1 MSKKEFEFEIPIP
14 QTQFVMRANSMYQI
28 QPKMDASAPDG
39 FKEVGTTKVIS
50 PDIGNT
56 VHAPFDGEMKV
67 WNTGFWKSSPILRG
81 MSDAEKESY
90 VKMVNKHIVKPVEDI
105 KGEGILGHQENN
117 SFLDDFGIDL
127 KAYRLLN
134 TAEPLQRLA
143 LYFAVLGKH
152 LAPKD
157 HQSNPLY
164 SGAQYVI
171 VDSENAV
178 NVKQER
184 EMLKNEA
191 IGLFYV
197 LQKHDKEK
205 MSNLLEYLNISNSK
219 TTDKATLN
227 SSFNRWLEDKTNG
240 YQNSDIFTKTYNKFD
255 SEDGEEELYFYKNL
269 KLLVDKN
276 IVKMQRGELFL
287 NGKSLGAGYKLAAS
301 YLMTNEEDRLKI
313 AELIQKAK
321 E

>member
-1 MSKKEFEFEIPIP
+1 MSNTKFEIPIP
-14 QTQFVMRANSMYQI
+14 QTQFVLKSDKMYQI

-39 FKEVGTTKVIS
+39 FKNAGTTKVIS

-56 VHAPFDGEMKV
+56 VHAPFNGDMKV
-67 WNTGFWKSSPILRG
+67 WDTGFSKSSPILRG
-81 MSDAEKESY
+81 MKDEEKDLF
-90 VKMVNKHIVKPVEDI
+90 VKMVNEHIVKPVEDL
-105 KGEGILGHQENN
+105 KGEGVLGHQENN
-117 SFLDDFGIDL
+117 PFLDDFGIEL
-127 KAYRLLN
+127 KAYRVLN

-152 LAPKD
+152 LAPKE

-171 VDSENAV
+171 VNSEEAV

-197 LQKHDKEK
+197 LQKNDKEK
-205 MSNLLEYLNISNSK
+205 MYNLLEYLGISNSK

-227 SSFNRWLEDKTNG
+227 SSFNRWLEDKTSG
-240 YQNSDIFTKTYNKFD
+240 YQNSEIFTKTYSKFD
-255 SEDGEEELYFYKNL
+255 SEDGEEELYLYKKLKELHDNNL
-269 KLLVDKN
+269 
-276 IVKMQRGELFL
+276 VKMQRGEVFL
-287 NGKSLGAGYKLAAS
+287 DGKAIGAGYKLAAS
-301 YLMTNEEDRLKI
+301 NLMENSVEKERI
-313 AELIQKAK
+313 AELIEQIK
-321 E
+321 

>member
-1 MSKKEFEFEIPIP
+1 MSNTKFEIPIP
-14 QTQFVMRANSMYQI
+14 QTQFVLKSDKMYQI

-39 FKEVGTTKVIS
+39 FKNAGTTKVIS

-56 VHAPFDGEMKV
+56 VHAPFNGDMKV
-67 WNTGFWKSSPILRG
+67 WDTGFFKSSPILRG
-81 MSDAEKESY
+81 MKDEEKDLF
-90 VKMVNKHIVKPVEDI
+90 VKMVNEHIVKPVEDL
-105 KGEGILGHQENN
+105 KGEGVLGHQENN
-117 SFLDDFGIDL
+117 PFLDDFGIEL
-127 KAYRLLN
+127 KAYRVLN

-152 LAPKD
+152 LAPKE

-171 VDSENAV
+171 VNSEEAV

-197 LQKHDKEK
+197 LQKNDKEK
-205 MSNLLEYLNISNSK
+205 MYNLLEYLGISNSK

-227 SSFNRWLEDKTNG
+227 SSFNRWLEDKTSG
-240 YQNSDIFTKTYNKFD
+240 YQNSEIFTKTYSKFD
-255 SEDGEEELYFYKNL
+255 SEDGEEELYLYKKLKELHDNNL
-269 KLLVDKN
+269 
-276 IVKMQRGELFL
+276 VKMQRGEVFL
-287 NGKSLGAGYKLAAS
+287 DGKAIGAGYKLAAS
-301 YLMTNEEDRLKI
+301 NLMENSVEKERI
-313 AELIQKAK
+313 AELIEQIK
-321 E
+321 

>member
-1 MSKKEFEFEIPIP
+1 MSNTKFEIPIP
-14 QTQFVMRANSMYQI
+14 QTQFVLKSDKMYQI

-39 FKEVGTTKVIS
+39 FKNAGTTKVIS

-56 VHAPFDGEMKV
+56 VHAPFNGDMKV
-67 WNTGFWKSSPILRG
+67 WDTGFFKSSPILRG
-81 MSDAEKESY
+81 MKDEEKDLF
-90 VKMVNKHIVKPVEDI
+90 VKMVNEHIVKPVEDL
-105 KGEGILGHQENN
+105 KGEGVLGHQENN
-117 SFLDDFGIDL
+117 PFLDDFGIEL
-127 KAYRLLN
+127 KAYRVIN

-152 LAPKD
+152 LAPKE

-171 VDSENAV
+171 VNSEEAV

-197 LQKHDKEK
+197 LQKNDKEK
-205 MSNLLEYLNISNSK
+205 MYNLLEYLGISNSK

-227 SSFNRWLEDKTNG
+227 SSFNRWLEDKTSG
-240 YQNSDIFTKTYNKFD
+240 YQNSEIFTKTYSKFD
-255 SEDGEEELYFYKNL
+255 SEDGEEELYLYKKLKELHDNNL
-269 KLLVDKN
+269 
-276 IVKMQRGELFL
+276 VKMQRGEVFL
-287 NGKSLGAGYKLAAS
+287 DGKAIGAGYKLAAS
-301 YLMTNEEDRLKI
+301 NLMENSVEKERI
-313 AELIQKAK
+313 AELIEQIK
-321 E
+321 

>member
-1 MSKKEFEFEIPIP
+1 MSNTKFEIPIP
-14 QTQFVMRANSMYQI
+14 QTQFVLKSDRMYQI

-39 FKEVGTTKVIS
+39 FKDAGTTKVIS

-56 VHAPFDGEMKV
+56 VHAPFNSEMKV
-67 WNTGFWKSSPILRG
+67 WDTGFFKSSPILRG
-81 MSDAEKESY
+81 MKEED
-90 VKMVNKHIVKPVEDI
+90 KEMFIKLVNEHIVKPIEDL
-105 KGEGILGHQENN
+105 KGEGVLSHQENN
-117 SFLDDFGIDL
+117 EFLDNFGIEL
-127 KAYRLLN
+127 KAYRVIN

-152 LAPKD
+152 LAPKE

-171 VDSENAV
+171 VNSEEAV

-184 EMLKNEA
+184 EMQKNEA

-197 LQKHDKEK
+197 LQKNDKDK
-205 MSNLLEYLNISNSK
+205 MYDLLDYLNISNSK

-227 SSFNRWLEDKTNG
+227 SSFNRWLDDKTSG
-240 YQNSDIFTKTYNKFD
+240 YQNSEIFIKTYNRFD
-255 SEDGEEELYFYKNL
+255 SEEGEEELYMYKSL
-269 KLLVDKN
+269 KKLHDNN
-276 IVKMQRGELFL
+276 IVKVQRGEVFL
-287 NGKSLGAGYKLAAS
+287 EGKSLGAGYKLAATH
-301 YLMTNEEDRLKI
+301 LMDNAEARKRV
-313 AELIQKAK
+313 AELMQEIK